1 MDEKTEELRDI
12 FIDVADGDTVTE
24 RQEKARGSLTADESA
39 VEEKLADAIGRMR
52 EEFEFETDL
61 DGDALRAVVRR
72 FYDGDDDTAIAGEL
86 GVERAAVV
94 EARHD
99 LHLLRERELQPPFEL
114 SALRRLLEER
124 DTVASVAEALEVS
137 PSTVRKYRE
146 VLAVRD
152 AVRRVNGRFTDE
164 FAELL
169 TDADLEE
176 GLTDDVKQD
185 GLDEATEG
193 METNVSF

>member
-1 MDEKTEELRDI
+1 MDEKTQELRDI
-12 FIDVADGDTVTE
+12 FIDVADEDTVTE
-24 RQEKARGSLTADESA
+24 SQEEARGSLTADENA

-52 EEFEFETDL
+52 EEFEFGTEL
-61 DGDALRAVVRR
+61 DDAALRTVVRR
-72 FYDGDDDTAIAGEL
+72 FYDGGSDTAIAEEL
-86 GVERAAVV
+86 GVDRADVV

-114 SALRRLLEER
+114 SALGRLLEEE
-124 DTVASVAEALEVS
+124 DTVAGVAEALEVS

-152 AVRRVNGRFTDE
+152 AIRRVNGRFTDE

-193 METNVSF
+193 METDVSF

>member
-1 MDEKTEELRDI
+1 MDEKTQELRDI
-12 FIDVADGDTVTE
+12 FIDVADEDTVTE
-24 RQEKARGSLTADESA
+24 SQEEARGSLTADESA
-39 VEEKLADAIGRMR
+39 VEEKLADAVGRMR
-52 EEFEFETDL
+52 EEFEFGTAL
-61 DGDALRAVVRR
+61 DDAALRTVVRR
-72 FYDGDDDTAIAGEL
+72 FYDGDDDTAIAEEL
-86 GVERAAVV
+86 GVERADVV

-114 SALRRLLEER
+114 SALRRLLEEE
-124 DTVASVAEALEVS
+124 DTVAGVAETLEVS

-152 AVRRVNGRFTDE
+152 AIRRVNGRFTDE

>member
-24 RQEKARGSLTADESA
+24 SQEEARGSLTADEDA
-39 VEEKLADAIGRMR
+39 VKEKLADAVGRMR
-52 EEFEFETDL
+52 EEFEFETEL
-61 DGDALRAVVRR
+61 DDAALQTVVRR
-72 FYDGDDDTAIAGEL
+72 FYDGDDDTAIAEEL
-86 GVERAAVV
+86 DVERAAVV
-94 EARHD
+94 EARYD

-114 SALRRLLEER
+114 SALRELLEEKN
-124 DTVASVAEALEVS
+124 TVAGVAEALEVS

-152 AVRRVNGRFTDE
+152 AIRRVNGRFTDE

-169 TDADLEE
+169 TDADIEE

>member
-12 FIDVADGDTVTE
+12 FIDVADGETVTE
-24 RQEKARGSLTADESA
+24 SQEEARGSLTADETA
-39 VEEKLADAIGRMR
+39 VEEKLADAVGRMR
-52 EEFEFETDL
+52 EELEFRTEL
-61 DGDALRAVVRR
+61 DDDALQAVVRR
-72 FYDGDDDTAIAGEL
+72 FYDGDGDAAIAEAL
-86 GVERAAVV
+86 GVGRAAVV

-99 LHLLRERELQPPFEL
+99 LHLLRDRELQPPFEL
-114 SALRRLLEER
+114 SALRRLLEEE
-124 DTVASVAEALEVS
+124 DTVADVAEALEVS

-146 VLAVRD
+146 VLGTRD
-152 AVRRVNGRFTDE
+152 EIRRVNGRFTDE

>member
-1 MDEKTEELRDI
+1 MDEKTQELRDI
-12 FIDVADGDTVTE
+12 FIDVADEDTVTE
-24 RQEKARGSLTADESA
+24 SQEEARGSLTADESA
-39 VEEKLADAIGRMR
+39 VEEKLADAVGRMR
-52 EEFEFETDL
+52 EEFEFGTSL
-61 DGDALRAVVRR
+61 DDAALRTVVRR
-72 FYDGDDDTAIAGEL
+72 FYDGDDDTAIAEEL
-86 GVERAAVV
+86 GVERADVV

-114 SALRRLLEER
+114 SALRRLLEEE
-124 DTVASVAEALEVS
+124 DTVAGVAETLEVS

-152 AVRRVNGRFTDE
+152 AIRRVNGRFTDE